1 MVDTRR
7 RRPPMGKLIYT
18 MNVSLDG
25 YVESPDGGLE
35 WSTVDDEVHAWF
47 TEELRPI
54 DASLYG
60 RRLYE
65 TMAAYWPT
73 GESDPAG
80 NEVTREF
87 ARVWNATPRFVF
99 STTLGEV
106 QWNSRLVQ
114 GDVGE
119 ALARIRDEF
128 DGDLEVGGP
137 TLAAEFI
144 RRGLVDEYRLV
155 VHPVFLG
162 AGKPYFP
169 PLDEP
174 LRLRPIDTHRFTS
187 GVVYHAYG
195 RA

>member
-1 MVDTRR
+1 V
-7 RRPPMGKLIYT
+7 GKVIYT

-25 YVESPDGGLE
+25 YVETPDHGLE
-35 WSTVDDEVHAWF
+35 WSSVDDEVHAWF
-47 TEELRPI
+47 TEELRAI

-73 GESDPAG
+73 GETDPNG

-99 STTLGEV
+99 STTLDGVE
-106 QWNSRLVQ
+106 WNSQLVQ
-114 GDVGE
+114 GDVTE
-119 ALARIRDEF
+119 VLAKVRSEV

-144 RRGLVDEYRLV
+144 RRDLVDEYRLV
-155 VHPVFLG
+155 VHPVFIG
-162 AGKPYFP
+162 AGTPYFP
-169 PLDEP
+169 RLDAP
-174 LRLRPIDTHRFTS
+174 LRLRLIDTHEFTS
-187 GVVYHAYG
+187 GIVYHAYA
-195 RA
+195 RD

>member
-1 MVDTRR
+1 MLDTRR
-7 RRPPMGKLIYT
+7 RRPPVGKLIYT

-25 YVESPDGGLE
+25 FTETPDRGLG
-35 WSTVDDEVHAWF
+35 WSIVDDEVHSWF
-47 TEELRPI
+47 NDELRTI

-65 TMAAYWPT
+65 VMAAYWPT
-73 GESDPAG
+73 GETDPDAT
-80 NEVTREF
+80 ETTREF
-87 ARVWNATPRFVF
+87 ARIWNATPRFVF
-99 STTLGEV
+99 STTLDDV

-144 RRGLVDEYRLV
+144 KRNLVDEYRLV
-155 VHPVFLG
+155 VHPVVLG
-162 AGKPYFP
+162 AGRPYFP

-174 LRLRPIDTHRFTS
+174 IRLRLLETRTFTS
-187 GVVYHAYG
+187 GVHYLSYG

>member
-1 MVDTRR
+1 V
-7 RRPPMGKLIYT
+7 GKLIYT

-25 YVESPDGGLE
+25 YVASSDGGLD
-35 WSTVDDEVHAWF
+35 WTSVDEEMHAWF

-80 NEVTREF
+80 TEVTREY

-114 GDVGE
+114 GDVSE

-155 VHPVFLG
+155 VHPVAIG
-162 AGKPYFP
+162 AGTPYFP

-174 LRLRPIDTHRFTS
+174 LRLRPIDTRTFAS
-187 GVVYHAYG
+187 GVVYHAYA

>member
-1 MVDTRR
+1 MLDTRR
-7 RRPPMGKLIYT
+7 RRPPVGKLIYT

-25 YVESPDGGLE
+25 FTETPDRGLG
-35 WSTVDDEVHAWF
+35 WSIVDDEVHSWF
-47 TEELRPI
+47 NDELRTI

-65 TMAAYWPT
+65 VMAAYWPT
-73 GESDPAG
+73 GERDPDAT
-80 NEVTREF
+80 ETTREF
-87 ARVWNATPRFVF
+87 ARIWNATPRFVF
-99 STTLGEV
+99 STTLDDV

-144 RRGLVDEYRLV
+144 KRNLVDEYRLV
-155 VHPVFLG
+155 VHPVVLG
-162 AGKPYFP
+162 AGRPYFP

-174 LRLRPIDTHRFTS
+174 IRLRLLETRTFTS
-187 GVVYHAYG
+187 GVHYLSYG

>member
-1 MVDTRR
+1 
-7 RRPPMGKLIYT
+7 MGKLIYT
-18 MNVSLDG
+18 LNVSLDG
-25 YVESPDGGLE
+25 YIETPDHGLD
-35 WSTVDDEVHAWF
+35 WAVVDDELHSWF
-47 TEELRPI
+47 NDELRTI

-65 TMAAYWPT
+65 VMAAYWPH
-73 GESDPAG
+73 GETDPAST
-80 NEVTREF
+80 ETMREF
-87 ARVWNATPRFVF
+87 ARVWNAIPRFVF
-99 STTLGEV
+99 STTLEEV

-119 ALARIRDEF
+119 VLARIRDEV

-155 VHPVFLG
+155 IHPVFIG

-169 PLDEP
+169 RLDEP
-174 LRLRPIDTHRFTS
+174 LRLRLIDSHQFSS
-187 GVVYHAYG
+187 GVVYHAYARG
-195 RA
+195 

>member
-1 MVDTRR
+1 V
-7 RRPPMGKLIYT
+7 GKLIYT

-25 YVESPDGGLE
+25 YVEDSDGGLD
-35 WSTVDDEVHAWF
+35 WTGVDDELHAWF

-54 DASLYG
+54 DGSLYG

-80 NEVTREF
+80 TEVTREY

-99 STTLGEV
+99 STTLEEV

-119 ALARIRDEF
+119 VLARIRDEV

-155 VHPVFLG
+155 VHPVVIG
-162 AGKPYFP
+162 AGTPYFP

-174 LRLRPIDTHRFTS
+174 LRLRLVDERRFGS
-187 GVVYHAYG
+187 GAVYLAYA

>member
-1 MVDTRR
+1 
-7 RRPPMGKLIYT
+7 MGKLIYT

-25 YVESPDGGLE
+25 YVEDSDGGLD
-35 WSTVDDEVHAWF
+35 WTGVDDELHAWF

-54 DASLYG
+54 DGSLYG

-80 NEVTREF
+80 TEVTREY

-99 STTLGEV
+99 STTLEEV

-119 ALARIRDEF
+119 VLARIRDEV

-155 VHPVFLG
+155 IHPVFIG
-162 AGKPYFP
+162 AGTPYFP
-169 PLDEP
+169 KLDEP
-174 LRLRPIDTHRFTS
+174 LRLRLIDSHQFSS
-187 GVVYHAYG
+187 GVVYHAYARG
-195 RA
+195 

>member
-1 MVDTRR
+1 
-7 RRPPMGKLIYT
+7 MGKLIYT

-25 YVESPDGGLE
+25 YVEDSDGGLD
-35 WSTVDDEVHAWF
+35 WTGVDDELHAWF

-54 DASLYG
+54 DGSLYG

-80 NEVTREF
+80 TEVTREY

-99 STTLGEV
+99 STTLEEV

-119 ALARIRDEF
+119 VLARIRDEV

-155 VHPVFLG
+155 VHPVVIG
-162 AGKPYFP
+162 AGTPYFP
-169 PLDEP
+169 PLDDP
-174 LRLRPIDTHRFTS
+174 LRLRLIDSRRFAS
-187 GVVYHAYG
+187 GAVYLRYE

>member
-1 MVDTRR
+1 
-7 RRPPMGKLIYT
+7 MGKLIYT

-25 YVESPDGGLE
+25 YVEDSDGGLD
-35 WSTVDDEVHAWF
+35 WTGVDDELHAWF

-54 DASLYG
+54 DGSLYG

-80 NEVTREF
+80 TEVTREY

-99 STTLGEV
+99 STTLEEV

-119 ALARIRDEF
+119 VLARIRDEV

-155 VHPVFLG
+155 VHPVVLG
-162 AGKPYFP
+162 AGTPFFP

-174 LRLRPIDTHRFTS
+174 LRLRLVEERRFGS
-187 GVVYHAYG
+187 GAVYLRYE